1 MDTVA
6 RGLSCLA
13 VIVIGVF
20 VGACGGSRLGSAPL
34 ANDHDGNASAG
45 PVVVAPN
52 DAVQASFTKRSYAP
66 RSRATLRLWGRAD
79 HIVLRLY
86 RAGGGYEGPFEGAPV
101 GSNEIIPGVGEVVS
115 VAIGAW
121 PSGLYYAKLTTP
133 GRGDWYAPFVLRPQE
148 LGTDRVLVVLP
159 TNTWQAYNFYLDDSW
174 YVNARVHTV
183 DLARPFIDQG
193 VPPHYMGYDR
203 GFICWLALNGHRPD
217 FVSDDD
223 LDRIASGR
231 DLARAYDLVIFAGHE
246 EYVSEHEFN
255 VAQEYRD
262 LGGNL
267 AFLSA
272 NNFFYKVVKHGDS
285 MDGRWRW
292 RDLGRP
298 EASLVGSQYVDWN
311 HDRYPNVPYAA
322 SRIEQAPWLFHGT
335 GLRDGGTFGK
345 YGIEVD
351 AANAAS
357 PHGTLVL
364 AEIRGVFGPGMNAEM
379 TYYTTPRGAKVFAA
393 GVLNFGGSS
402 LWPVVRT
409 MMANVW
415 DELSR
420 P

>member
-6 RGLSCLA
+6 RGLSSLA
-13 VIVIGVF
+13 VIVIGVL

-34 ANDHDGNASAG
+34 ANDHDGNASAS
-45 PVVVAPN
+45 PVIVAPN

-79 HIVLRLY
+79 HLVLRLY
-86 RAGGGYEGPFEGAPV
+86 RAGGGHEGPFQGAPV
-101 GSNEIIPGVGEVVS
+101 GSDETIPGVGEVVS
-115 VAIGAW
+115 IAIGTW
-121 PSGLYYAKLTTP
+121 PSGLYYARLTTA
-133 GRGDWYAPFVLRPQE
+133 GRGDWYAPFVLRPQK

-159 TNTWQAYNFYLDDSW
+159 TNTWQAYNFYHDDSW
-174 YVNARVHTV
+174 YANARVHTI
-183 DLARPFIDQG
+183 DLSRPFVDQG
-193 VPPHYMGYDR
+193 VPPHYTGYDR
-203 GFICWLALNGHRPD
+203 GFIRWLALNGHRPD

-231 DLARAYDLVIFAGHE
+231 DLARAYDLVIFSGHE

-255 VAQEYRD
+255 VVQEY
-262 LGGNL
+262 
-267 AFLSA
+267 
-272 NNFFYKVVKHGDS
+272 
-285 MDGRWRW
+285 

-351 AANAAS
+351 ATNAAS
-357 PHGTLVL
+357 PHGTHVL
-364 AEIRGVFGPGMNAEM
+364 AEIRAIFGPGMNAEM

-409 MMANVW
+409 MIANVW